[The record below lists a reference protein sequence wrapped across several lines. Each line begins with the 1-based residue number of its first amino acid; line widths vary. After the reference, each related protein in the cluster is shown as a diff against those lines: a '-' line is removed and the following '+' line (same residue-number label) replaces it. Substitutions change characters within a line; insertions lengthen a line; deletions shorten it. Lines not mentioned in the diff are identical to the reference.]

1 MIRTQEQLQ
10 EWFQREKEKR
20 LRQRQLLK
28 EKNRKEKAEKRKRIK
43 LLQPF
48 KKQEI
53 KQEEEVQTISRT
65 IIIYHTKYIERFSG
79 DEDLYNTRE
88 ELQDAEERGE
98 GRINWEVWDRI
109 INETRKQISTCCK
122 R

>member
-43 LLQPF
+43 LLL
-48 KKQEI
+48 KKQET

-79 DEDLYNTRE
+79 DEDLYNTRK

-98 GRINWEVWDRI
+98 GRINWEVWDRLI
-109 INETRKQISTCCK
+109 KETRQQISACCK